1 MRARWVGFGALAL
14 WPGFAGAMELDYY
27 TYNAFDETVA
37 AFTRL
42 GLLFSDVNFLGFVV
56 IFAVLGL
63 ICGALVVA
71 TKGVSGGQ
79 VSPTAWLFPI
89 LFGLVLFKGLVMPTG
104 RLDIYD
110 PVRNAFQP
118 VDGVP
123 DFVVLVAGVLNKLE
137 RGIVEMVNTATATPY
152 DNDAGS
158 VDFTLVNSAMSVPIS
173 DVNLDRSMSQ
183 YYSDCGTLAISVDSG
198 GVTQQELL
206 RGTDDQLTTWAKF
219 ANPAVYTVYYPDGTD
234 AGQSMT
240 CQAAWTQL
248 SAQLRDPAKFQDMKN
263 ALCQMT
269 GFDPTQ
275 ATQMARC
282 DAELVNA
289 GNLYGEAAASS
300 LVFMRSVALAKSMTE
315 AMKDPDVNVQ
325 ESMLMNR
332 QVMAEGLGTAQAA
345 NQWIPKLRGF
355 ILATVLG
362 LVPLVMLL
370 SVTPIFFKTIGLVLG
385 LFVWLTLWGI
395 CDATAIAMARDAAV
409 SAFNDIT
416 TFHFGYDAFLN
427 TPDATMQALA
437 IFGKAR
443 GMAMGIA
450 TVVSGALF
458 HFSGGYSFAQID
470 NGLQSQLE
478 RTGGQAGAQALLP
491 EQRAA
496 LIESL
501 TRAPAAQAEL
511 ATAGFNTMAGS
522 QAQSALRRDAAG
534 EGYIT
539 RSLAQGM
546 RPVQGLIAEG
556 EMEGGSRVGS
566 LEGAGAAA
574 ERRGGRALGEVAREQ
589 QYVRSAHEA
598 GQMFGELDQAGS
610 PGKVYG
616 IGESQA
622 EQRVAETQ
630 TTRELYRNIN
640 DSSEQTPQGWRNVQ
654 RQLQGTALAVSEA
667 GSTEA
672 YINAQRQMQ
681 LASNAAGAV
690 AASRP
695 GSAERTGAMR
705 ELQDILH
712 GQAFSEAKNVVSEL
726 SLQRGMEFP
735 LLQSA
740 ETGRAAAETGR
751 LDDVAAETVRTQ
763 LGEQVAHAQI
773 TRRLMARFGMGEG
786 EMPGLVAFSETREGA
801 RASLAVTPENREQI
815 VSTLKGA
822 GLLSDYAEGQLRRA
836 RGGEVSFSFN
846 PATGEPVGMR
856 VQAGAETV
864 FATTDRSET
873 GRSVSTFLNDSLD
886 LTSSITGGAALLE
899 KGALEKGYLAAYDS
913 LASDRHD
920 SESAGRWAAWTD
932 SLGKG
937 LQQLGFRA
945 DAFSGVSKTARFTVD
960 GGVEVGAK
968 VPLVKF
974 GAKGGASGGWTRDSS
989 NQTTTSQDLNT
1000 TTSQQIV
1007 EESLKHAVQEYE
1019 KTNGVGSAVS
1029 ASQVDLAHRAADIAH
1044 ERFESLLGAERE
1056 STHTGR
1062 ESNAALKDINAL
1074 PPGALER
1081 AAQATGGALH
1091 DAIRLQEEMQHAIEK
1106 SKEQAGPGFVR

>member
-1 MRARWVGFGALAL
+1 MKARWAALGVLAL
-14 WPGFAGAMELDYY
+14 WPGLACAMELDYY

-42 GLLFSDVNFLGFVV
+42 ALLFSDVNFLGFVL
-56 IFAVLGL
+56 IFAV
-63 ICGALVVA
+63 ISTVCGALVMS
-71 TKGVSGGQ
+71 TKGVAGNQ
-79 VSPTAWLFPI
+79 VSPIGWLFPM

-104 RLDIYD
+104 RLDVYD
-110 PVRNAFQP
+110 PVRNAYQP

-123 DFVVLVAGVLNKLE
+123 DFVILVAGVLNKVE
-137 RGIVEMVNTATATPY
+137 RGVVEMVETASATPY

-158 VDFTLVNSAMSVPIS
+158 VDFSLVNSAMNVPIS
-173 DVNLDRSMSQ
+173 DVNLDRSLSQ
-183 YYSDCGTLAISVDSG
+183 YYSDCGTLAISINSG
-198 GVTQQELL
+198 GVTRQELL

-219 ANPAVYTVYYPDGTD
+219 ASPAVYTVYYPDGND

-240 CQAAWTQL
+240 CQAAWAELSGQL
-248 SAQLRDPAKFQDMKN
+248 SDPTKFQDMKN

-275 ATQMARC
+275 PTQMARC

-300 LVFMRSVALAKSMTE
+300 LVFMRSAALAKSMTE
-315 AMKDPDVNVQ
+315 AMKDPDVTVQ

-332 QVMAEGLGTAQAA
+332 QVMAEGLGIAEAA

-370 SVTPIFFKTIGLVLG
+370 CVTPLFFRGIGLLLG

-395 CDATAIAMARDAAV
+395 ADATAIAMARDAAV

-427 TPDATMQALA
+427 TPDAAMQALA
-437 IFGKAR
+437 VFGKAR

-470 NGLQSQLE
+470 HGLQQQLE

-491 EQRAA
+491 EQRASV
-496 LIESL
+496 IESL
-501 TRAPAAQAEL
+501 VRAPGVQAEL

-522 QAQSALRRDAAG
+522 QAQSALRRDAVG
-534 EGYIT
+534 EGYIN
-539 RSLAQGM
+539 RSLSQGM
-546 RPVQGLIAEG
+546 RPVQGVVAEG
-556 EMEGGSRVGS
+556 EMEGGSRVGA
-566 LEGAGAAA
+566 LQGAGIAA
-574 ERRGGRALGEVAREQ
+574 EMRGGRALGEVSREQ
-589 QYVRSAHEA
+589 QVVRSAHEA
-598 GQMFGELDQAGS
+598 GQSFGELDQAGS
-610 PGKVYG
+610 AGKVYG
-616 IGESQA
+616 LGESQA
-622 EQRVAETQ
+622 SQRAAETQ
-630 TTRELYRNIN
+630 ITRELYENVNHTR
-640 DSSEQTPQGWRNVQ
+640 EQTPQGWRNVQ

-667 GSTEA
+667 GGTEA
-672 YINAQRQMQ
+672 YIQAQRQMQ

-695 GSAERTGAMR
+695 GSAERAGAMR

-712 GQAFSEAKNVVSEL
+712 SQAFEKAKGVVGEL
-726 SLQRGMEFP
+726 SVERGMEFP

-740 ETGRAAAETGR
+740 ETGRAAAQSGG
-751 LDDVAAETVRTQ
+751 LDAVAAETSRTQ
-763 LGEQVAHAQI
+763 MGEQVAHAVI
-773 TRRLMARFGMGEG
+773 TRRLMERFGVGEG
-786 EMPGLVAFSETREGA
+786 DMGRLIAFSETREGA
-801 RASLAVTPENREQI
+801 RASVAVTPENRDQV

-822 GLLSDYAEGQLRRA
+822 GLLSDFAESQLQRA
-836 RGGEVSFSFN
+836 RGGEVSFSFD
-846 PATGEPVGMR
+846 PATGQPLGMR
-856 VQAGAETV
+856 IQAGSETV
-864 FATTDRSET
+864 FTATDRTES
-873 GRSVSTFLNDSLD
+873 GRSVSAFFHDSLD
-886 LTSSITGGAALLE
+886 LSSSISGGAALLE

-920 SESAGRWAAWTD
+920 GESAGRWAAWTAN
-932 SLGKG
+932 LGEG
-937 LQQLGFRA
+937 LQQRGFRA
-945 DAFSGVSKTARFTVD
+945 DAFSGVSKTARFSVE

-968 VPLVKF
+968 LPVVQL
-974 GAKGGASGGWTRDSS
+974 GAKGGTSTGWTRDSS
-989 NQTTTSQDLNT
+989 NQTTTSQNLNT

-1007 EESLKHAVQEYE
+1007 EESLQGAVRDYE
-1019 KTNGVGSAVS
+1019 KVNGVGSAAG
-1029 ASQVDLAHRAADIAH
+1029 ASQADLAHRAADLAH
-1044 ERFESLLGAERE
+1044 ARFEALLGAQRQH
-1056 STHTGR
+1056 TQTGR
-1062 ESNAALKDINAL
+1062 ESNASLEDTGMV
-1074 PPGALER
+1074 PPGMAER
-1081 AAQATGGALH
+1081 AGDATVGLLHGAH
-1091 DAIRLQEEMQHAIEK
+1091 ELQQEMQHAIEK